1 MRTVIGIALGA
12 MVSASLAFQ
21 IWQLHQFVN
30 AGPRFTAA
38 DGQKL
43 CERVAAL
50 EQHPMPCNYEG
61 TGK

>member
-12 MVSASLAFQ
+12 MVAASLAFQ
-21 IWQLHQFVN
+21 LWQLHRFVT

-38 DGQKL
+38 DGQAL
-43 CERVAAL
+43 CARVAAL
-50 EQHPMPCNYEG
+50 EPHPGPCNYEG